1 MKCCLTLCGNDIS
14 PQNES
19 RVEVKTVLPSGFNGQ
34 NFLVAWKTNGEA
46 KFHIPCWQRLLKS
59 KPTTNYKPGAKRSRF
74 NSSDLI
80 TKQEKS
86 LIHEAKKT
94 AEFFDSAEQIKKEAS
109 KVAKMLLSAK
119 HCVVFTGA
127 GISTAAGIG
136 DYRGKSGKWTE
147 MDHEQV
153 SDKIEQIFNMQGPS
167 PSKRCHSE
175 KEPHKADH
183 ASGDEDRENMGDEG
197 VDYEELR
204 PTFTHEA
211 LCRLVDLDLV
221 KHVVSQNGDGLHG
234 LSGIS
239 PEHLSELHGNVF
251 IEKCEKCGHRYE
263 RTFYVMDDTGSQYY
277 EDLEDYGKS
286 EVKKPRHAKQCD
298 TCGLS
303 HRTGRKCEQKGCKGF
318 LKDTIINFGDNLEEE
333 ILNRAFEHAKQS
345 DLMICLGSTL
355 TVTPANELVEVIQK
369 PGRLV
374 ICNRQQTDYDDDCL
388 RQPRGAPEAAGSRVY
403 GDCDS
408 FIREL
413 LKNVMGEET
422 LKSWEGDRQQ
432 RLVSYNK
439 NRCQKHSELR
449 E

>member
-1 MKCCLTLCGNDIS
+1 MKCCLTLCGNDIFEQS
-14 PQNES
+14 ES
-19 RVEVKTVLPSGFNGQ
+19 RVEVKTVLPTRFDGK
-34 NFLVAWKTNGEA
+34 NFLVSWNRNGEA
-46 KFHIPCWQRLLKS
+46 IFHLPCWQRLLKS
-59 KPTTNYKPGAKRSRF
+59 KPTTNYKKLGAKRSRL
-74 NSSDLI
+74 NSSELV

-86 LIHEAKKT
+86 LIREAKKT

-109 KVAKMLLSAK
+109 RVAGWLLSAK

-153 SDKIEQIFNMQGPS
+153 SDKIEQIFDMQGPS
-167 PSKRCHSE
+167 PSERCHPE

-183 ASGDEDRENMGDEG
+183 ASGDEDQEDRGDEG

-239 PEHLSELHGNVF
+239 KEHLSELHGNVF
-251 IEKCEKCGHRYE
+251 IEKCEKCHHRYE
-263 RTFYVMDDTGSQYY
+263 RTFYVMDDTGSQYF
-277 EDLEDYGKS
+277 EDIEDYGKS
-286 EVKKPRHAKQCD
+286 EVKKPRHAKRCD

-333 ILNRAFEHAKQS
+333 ILNQAFEHAQRC

-369 PGRLV
+369 TGRLV
-374 ICNRQQTDYDDDCL
+374 ICNRQKTDYDDDCL
-388 RQPRGAPEAAGSRVY
+388 PKFDGIPEAAGCRVY
-403 GDCDS
+403 GDCDT
-408 FIREL
+408 FIREI
-413 LKNVMGEET
+413 LKNVIGDER
-422 LKSWEGDRQQ
+422 LKSWEGDRPQ
-432 RLVSYNK
+432 RIVSYEK
-439 NRCQKHSELR
+439 NRCQMHSE
-449 E
+449 